1 VFSHVDNA
9 VQVRHLFENTSVS
22 IFNEQRAQCNCGV

>member
-9 VQVRHLFENTSVS
+9 VQVRHLFENTPVSV
-22 IFNEQRAQCNCGV
+22 FNKQQA